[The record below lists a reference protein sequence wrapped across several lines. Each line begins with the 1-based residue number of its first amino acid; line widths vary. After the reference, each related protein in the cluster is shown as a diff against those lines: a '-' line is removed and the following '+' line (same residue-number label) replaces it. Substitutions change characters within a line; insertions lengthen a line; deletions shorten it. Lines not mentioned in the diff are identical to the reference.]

1 MLEERDSTTG
11 TGERSENRGQVLAL
25 LPLALLEAVR
35 EHDRPLEILEDE
47 DLATSLPRRLGL
59 TGVVSSQIQR
69 YEHAAGSGGRVPAV
83 EVTGLMQLVLRRP
96 DAESIVRET
105 GRRITRL
112 RIAKDV
118 PTSARMLR
126 RWDRLV
132 FIPMRRA
139 ARKLLRGL
147 TGDVAATVMRP
158 LVVRMSHAP
167 LAAAGLH
174 SCGVYTG
181 ALDELVRLYSS
192 HEHTVTH
199 VKCTARGD
207 SHCEWAVE

>member
-1 MLEERDSTTG
+1 MLEERDSTTSAG
-11 TGERSENRGQVLAL
+11 DVSGNRGQVLAL
-25 LPLALLEAVR
+25 LPLSLLEAVR

-47 DLATSLPRRLGL
+47 DLTVSLPRRLGL

-69 YEHAAGSGGRVPAV
+69 YEQATGAGARVPAV
-83 EVTGLMQLVLRRP
+83 EVMGLMQLVLRRP

-105 GRRITRL
+105 GRRITRH
-112 RIAKDV
+112 RIGRDV
-118 PTSARMLR
+118 PASARVLR

-132 FIPMRRA
+132 FIPLRRA

-147 TGDVAATVMRP
+147 VGDVKATVTRP

-167 LAAAGLH
+167 LGNAGLH
-174 SCGVYTG
+174 SCSVYTG

-192 HEHTVTH
+192 QEHTVTH
-199 VKCTARGD
+199 AKCTARGD
-207 SHCEWAVE
+207 SLCEWTVE

>member
-1 MLEERDSTTG
+1 MLEDRDSTTG
-11 TGERSENRGQVLAL
+11 AGDRAENRGHVLAL
-25 LPLALLEAVR
+25 LPLSLLEAVR

-47 DLATSLPRRLGL
+47 DLTTSLPRRLGL

-69 YEHAAGSGGRVPAV
+69 YELAAGGRVAV
-83 EVTGLMQLVLRRP
+83 AEVTGLMQLVLRRP

-105 GRRITRL
+105 GRRITRR
-112 RIAKDV
+112 RIGDDV
-118 PTSARMLR
+118 PASARMLR

-139 ARKLLRGL
+139 ARRLLRGL
-147 TGDVAATVMRP
+147 VGDVKATVTRP

-167 LAAAGLH
+167 LGDAGFH

-181 ALDELVRLYSS
+181 ALEELVRLYSAN
-192 HEHTVTH
+192 EHTVTH
-199 VKCTARGD
+199 AQCTARGD
-207 SHCEWAVE
+207 GLCEWSVE